1 MMYLCNVIFAS
12 LAALGV
18 ILITQEYLRTA
29 RAKKASFIC
38 LCFREE
44 LLDEA
49 RPDMLIICRTDA
61 EQEEIIRRVCAD
73 EERKVYIKR
82 W

>member
-1 MMYLCNVIFAS
+1 MAILYDVLLAT

-18 ILITQEYLRTA
+18 ILAVLEFVRVS
-29 RAKKASFIC
+29 RAKKASFVC

-44 LLDEA
+44 LLDGA
-49 RPDMLIICRTDA
+49 KPDVLIICRTDA
-61 EQEEIIRRVCAD
+61 EQDEVIRRVCAD
-73 EERKVYIKR
+73 ESRKVYIKR

>member
-1 MMYLCNVIFAS
+1 MTILYDVLLAT

-18 ILITQEYLRTA
+18 ILAVLEFVRVS
-29 RAKKASFIC
+29 RAKRASFVC

-44 LLDEA
+44 LLDGA
-49 RPDMLIICRTDA
+49 KPDVLIICRTDA
-61 EQEEIIRRVCAD
+61 EQDEVIRRVCAD
-73 EERKVYIKR
+73 ESRKVYIKR

>member
-1 MMYLCNVIFAS
+1 MSVFGSVLVAM

-18 ILITQEYLRTA
+18 ALSALELVRKS
-29 RAKKASFIC
+29 RAKRESFIC

-44 LLDEA
+44 LLDGGL
-49 RPDMLIICRTDA
+49 PDMLIICRTDA
-61 EQEEIIRRVCAD
+61 EQEEIIRHICSED
-73 EERKVYIKR
+73 PRKVFLKR